1 MGRHSAAKVPQEI
14 RPSRRNDS
22 HCLTYLMEGG
32 EGGKEGGKEGERRE
46 DRGKVKEGEKR
57 EGEG

>member
-1 MGRHSAAKVPQEI
+1 MESLADHPVCEVSTRVNCISERRGR
-14 RPSRRNDS
+14 
-22 HCLTYLMEGG
+22 GG
-32 EGGKEGGKEGERRE
+32 RGNGGERRE